1 MRERE
6 REREREQEGEV
17 KNHAQFH
24 SSMQYLALCRSSYKR
39 QAWVHEF
46 TLESASC
53 TMLNNFKNLLS
64 SVLDMHILM
73 TAEKCTK
80 ERKKNDKK
88 FTRTV
93 YTKSAASW
101 WTCFILCRAI
111 SLSFSLFLNIYV
123 ETPVDTGHTV
133 FYELLV
139 DKEIT
144 TKKY

>member
-80 ERKKNDKK
+80 ERKKMTKSLLEL
-88 FTRTV
+88 FTRNRQPLDE
-93 YTKSAASW
+93 SAKY
-101 WTCFILCRAI
+101 
-111 SLSFSLFLNIYV
+111 SL
-123 ETPVDTGHTV
+123 
-133 FYELLV
+133 
-139 DKEIT
+139 
-144 TKKY
+144 